1 MNPELI
7 KVGAAVAG
15 ELVGAIVEA
24 IASGDDIEPIV
35 SSLPPRAQKNLRRV
49 LGKKETLDAL
59 AEVRKQ
65 VLGDKA

>member
-49 LGKKETLDAL
+49 LEKKETLDAL